1 MRHTSGRQNTRYKSR
16 KIKTATAQRQASI
29 KMVSV
34 HEPSSI
40 QLLREI
46 LTVKEPLRVITR
58 ISQMASRNS
67 NVATKLVN
75 EIYSE
80 CTKRSYS
87 IFRLGEDR
95 LMVIPNDV
103 QVKNGFNR

>member
-1 MRHTSGRQNTRYKSR
+1 VRHTSGRQNTQYKSR
-16 KIKTATAQRQASI
+16 KIKTATAQRQVSI

-40 QLLREI
+40 QLLKEI
-46 LTVKEPLRVITR
+46 LTAKEPLIVITR

-67 NVATKLVN
+67 NVAKLVN
-75 EIYSE
+75 DICSE
-80 CTKRSYS
+80 CTKKSYS

>member
-1 MRHTSGRQNTRYKSR
+1 
-16 KIKTATAQRQASI
+16 
-29 KMVSV
+29 MVSV

-40 QLLREI
+40 QLLKEI
-46 LTVKEPLRVITR
+46 LTAKEPLIVITR

-80 CTKRSYS
+80 VQKGVA

-95 LMVIPNDV
+95 LMVIPDDV

>member
-1 MRHTSGRQNTRYKSR
+1 
-16 KIKTATAQRQASI
+16 
-29 KMVSV
+29 MVSV

-40 QLLREI
+40 QLLKEI
-46 LTVKEPLRVITR
+46 LTAKEPLIVITR

-80 CTKRSYS
+80 VQK
-87 IFRLGEDR
+87 G
-95 LMVIPNDV
+95 VIRFFVWEKIDLW
-103 QVKNGFNR
+103 

>member
-1 MRHTSGRQNTRYKSR
+1 VIHSSGRQNTRYKSR
-16 KIKTATAQRQASI
+16 KIKTATAQRQVSI
-29 KMVSV
+29 KMISV
-34 HEPSSI
+34 HEPPTI
-40 QLLREI
+40 QRLKEI
-46 LTVKEPLRVITR
+46 LTAKKPLIVITR

-67 NVATKLVN
+67 LVN

-80 CTKRSYS
+80 CTKKSYS